1 MSILFGNR
9 HDAARKLI
17 PHLRKYCN
25 EQGAVMAVPRGGV
38 PIGYVIAKEF
48 NLPLQLLMTKKIG
61 HPINP
66 EVAIGS
72 VGLEDQF
79 VDVTVGIPLRYI
91 NEQVQLIRKSLKD
104 RYTHFMGDSPPV
116 TIENKI
122 VIITDDGVAT
132 GHTILGSIRMMRQR
146 HPKKIVVAVPVAPV
160 ETAKKMRL
168 YVDDFI
174 CIHEA
179 EDFRGVGEYYSDFSE
194 VTDEEVISLL
204 REANK
209 FGAVA

>member
-1 MSILFGNR
+1 MLFRNR

-17 PHLRKYCN
+17 PRLRKYCD
-25 EQGAVMAVPRGGV
+25 EQGAVLAVPRGGV
-38 PIGYVIAKEF
+38 PIGYEIAKEF

-61 HPINP
+61 HPLNS
-66 EVAIGS
+66 EVAIGA

-79 VDVTVGIPLRYI
+79 VETTVGIPQRYVD
-91 NEQVQLIRKSLKD
+91 EQVEKIRKSLKQSYS
-104 RYTHFMGDSPPV
+104 RFVGDQPPV
-116 TIENKI
+116 TLENKI
-122 VIITDDGVAT
+122 VIATDDGIAT
-132 GHTILGSIRMMRQR
+132 GHTILGSIRLMIQK

-160 ETAKKMRL
+160 ETARKMKA

-174 CIHEA
+174 CLHEA
-179 EDFRGVGEYYSDFSE
+179 DDFRGVGEYYENFSE

-204 REANK
+204 KEANK